1 MQVTQNELKKQR
13 AAVGVAKTQARGR
26 ERGERSVKSDECRL
40 AAFTLSVAWLVA
52 HEFTLEFAGASHVAV
67 VCHVLALY

>member
-13 AAVGVAKTQARGR
+13 AAVGVAKTQGKEREGRGR
-26 ERGERSVKSDECRL
+26 IVKSDECRL
-40 AAFTLSVAWLVA
+40 PAFTLSVAWLVA
-52 HEFTLEFAGASHVAV
+52 HEFTLEFADASHVAV